1 MAFKIPRELMRVF
14 IDEGLVPPDCASLT
28 LVIPADGA
36 VRFVSEVHA
45 TPDHIAK
52 LARCLA
58 LIDQALVAE
67 RTLRIVPPS

>member
-1 MAFKIPRELMRVF
+1 
-14 IDEGLVPPDCASLT
+14 VPPDCASLT

-45 TPDHIAK
+45 TPAHIAK
-52 LARCLA
+52 LARCFAA
-58 LIDQALVAE
+58 LDAALEAE